1 MEERFCS
8 KLTVGL
14 LLINEDKIL
23 MMKRKNTGYMD
34 GMYAFVAGHVE
45 EGESLKQA
53 MVREAKEEA
62 GIDINEDDLE
72 FICGIREKSHCRY
85 INFFFK
91 ADKYSGIPQIMEK
104 DKCEILEWIDINNIP
119 ENTIEAEKRAIN
131 NYFNK
136 VPFDE
141 YNF

>member
-1 MEERFCS
+1 MEEKFCS

-14 LLINEDKIL
+14 LLIQNNKIL

-45 EGESLKQA
+45 DGESLKQA
-53 MVREAKEEA
+53 MIREAKEEA
-62 GIDINEDDLE
+62 DIILNENDLE
-72 FICGIREKSHCRY
+72 YICGIREKSHCKY

-91 ADKYSGIPQIMEK
+91 AEKYEGIPKIMEK
-104 DKCEILEWIDINNIP
+104 DKCEKIEWIDIDNIP
-119 ENTIEAEKRAIN
+119 ENTIEAEKRAIY

-136 VPFDE
+136 ISFDE

>member
-14 LLINEDKIL
+14 LLMQNNKIL

-53 MVREAKEEA
+53 MIREAKEEA
-62 GIDINEDDLE
+62 GINVDEKDLE

-91 ADKYSGIPQIMEK
+91 TDKYSGTPKIMEE
-104 DKCEILEWIDINNIP
+104 DKCESLEWIDIDKIP
-119 ENTIEAEKRAIN
+119 ENTIEAEKRAIY
-131 NYFNK
+131 NYFNNIS
-136 VPFDE
+136 FDE

>member
-1 MEERFCS
+1 MEERFS
-8 KLTVGL
+8 VKITVGL
-14 LLINEDKIL
+14 LLINNGKIL

-45 EGESLKQA
+45 EEESLKQA
-53 MVREAKEEA
+53 MVREVKEEA
-62 GIDINEDDLE
+62 GIDIKEQDLE

-91 ADKYSGIPQIMEK
+91 TDKYEGTPKIMEM
-104 DKCEILEWIDINNIP
+104 DKCEKLEWIDIDKIP
-119 ENTIEAEKRAIN
+119 ENTIEAEKRAIK
-131 NYFNK
+131 NYINK
-136 VPFDE
+136 LYFDE